1 MNPKAVESAPYRPP
15 PVATNFSFSQIV
27 PDFFFLNTY
36 MYVLNFPL
44 RVAPTTLPHLSLQ
57 PLGIQEAVSG
67 SLLLALGPA
76 QTVGSQACPRF
87 HLYDWIL
94 NSRVRYLH

>member
-1 MNPKAVESAPYRPP
+1 MNPKAAEFTPYPPP

-44 RVAPTTLPHLSLQ
+44 RVAPAIVPHLSLGLWECKRQ
-57 PLGIQEAVSG
+57 
-67 SLLLALGPA
+67 
-76 QTVGSQACPRF
+76 
-87 HLYDWIL
+87 
-94 NSRVRYLH
+94 